1 MSVEMAIFFRPLH
14 APLVFFLDS
23 PHDDKCDDPMISE
36 WPAVEQGSSHFVCEF
51 VEFCTF

>member
-1 MSVEMAIFFRPLH
+1 MSVEMAIFAGHYMHHWF
-14 APLVFFLDS
+14 FFLDS

-36 WPAVEQGSSHFVCEF
+36 WPAVEQGSSHFVCKF